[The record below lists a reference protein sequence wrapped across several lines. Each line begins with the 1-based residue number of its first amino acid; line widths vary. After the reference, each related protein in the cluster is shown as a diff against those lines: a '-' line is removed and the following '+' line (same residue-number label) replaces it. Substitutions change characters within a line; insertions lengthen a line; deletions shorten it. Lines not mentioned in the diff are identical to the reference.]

1 MLLGVFLLIPVLC
14 YLLVSLP
21 YFHGSRYVRTR
32 HRGDDVLPGKELG
45 QPHPHHSHTALGREG
60 QHSVVLLTSF
70 QRTRRF
76 WPALAEGRNLP
87 NTVLFHVQSKGVAKH
102 NFLTVNQQYHVRD
115 IPILVL
121 LGDCTAPISWQPEF
135 GY

>member
-1 MLLGVFLLIPVLC
+1 MAV
-14 YLLVSLP
+14 
-21 YFHGSRYVRTR
+21 VRTR

-45 QPHPHHSHTALGREG
+45 QPHPHHGHAALGREG

-70 QRTRRF
+70 QHTRRF
-76 WPALAEGRNLP
+76 WPALAEGRSLL
-87 NTVLFHVQSKGVAKH
+87 NTVLFHVQSEGVAKH
-102 NFLTVNQQYHVRD
+102 DFFTVNQQYHVRD

-135 GY
+135 GYRREEVVTEQ

>member
-32 HRGDDVLPGKELG
+32 HCGDDVLPGKEPG
-45 QPHPHHSHTALGREG
+45 PPHPHNRAGLGREG
-60 QHSVVLLTSF
+60 QHSEVLLTSF
-70 QRTRRF
+70 QRTRCF
-76 WPALAEGRNLP
+76 WPALAEGRSLP
-87 NTVLFHVQSKGVAKH
+87 NTVLFHVQSKGVGKH
-102 NFLTVNQQYHVRD
+102 NFLTVNQQYHVHD

-121 LGDCTAPISWQPEF
+121 LGDCTAPISW
-135 GY
+135 